1 MMLSNEA
8 QDYGDKL
15 KFGSPELEKY
25 SEELE
30 VAVKAVHMACLLCK
44 GVQESLIA
52 RSDERVQSKDDDSP
66 VTVAGKSAA
75 ALVLFSAILF
85 IYLFGKWDF
94 SSFLFCQ
101 VECYCNWVIL
111 SWNCLGAVRFR
122 LFFYNPVSSFDRLI
136 VVGFGLFCFLSWTNS
151 LSYLNVHFW

>member
-66 VTVAGKSAA
+66 VTVAGNSAA
-75 ALVLFSAILF
+75 VLFLFCFLLFYLF
-85 IYLFGKWDF
+85 IYLVNGIFL
-94 SSFLFCQ
+94 LFCF
-101 VECYCNWVIL
+101 VKLSAIAIGSYFPGIVWV
-111 SWNCLGAVRFR
+111 
-122 LFFYNPVSSFDRLI
+122 LFVLDYLFYNPVSSFDRLI
-136 VVGFGLFCFLSWTNS
+136 VVCFGLFCFLSWTNS
-151 LSYLNVHFW
+151 LSYL